1 MLDIS
6 DRSYTMAVMMNKKGT
21 EMSKPVS
28 VSLTAKQIDVLR
40 GVLYE
45 YYLTHDYHDREE
57 LDIHQE
63 LENILGIAEDEIYQS
78 N

>member
-1 MLDIS
+1 
-6 DRSYTMAVMMNKKGT
+6 
-21 EMSKPVS
+21 MSKSVN

-45 YYLTHDYHDREE
+45 YYLTRDYHDREE